1 MDQHKKPETYSQVP
15 YCPPVT
21 HCGICIAT
29 VGLPARGKTYIAKKL
44 ARYLRWIG
52 LNTKVF
58 NVGEYRRHQ
67 VGAEKSHE
75 FFHPD
80 NQEGQKQRKLC
91 ALMAMEDV
99 MHFLKEGGGQA
110 AVFDATNSTR
120 ERRQL
125 IIDHCVPSCIKVFF
139 IESICEDNDV
149 IAENIKQ
156 VKLCSPDYK
165 EQDPEEAVKDFLM
178 RIKNY
183 EIRYE
188 TLDHVK
194 DKDLSWVK
202 IYNVG
207 QRYEANK
214 IEDHLE
220 ARLVYYLMNIHIRQ
234 RCIYL
239 CRHGESICNMY
250 GRIGG
255 NSELSERG
263 KQFAKVLKDFMDEQN
278 MTGFKIWT
286 SQLDRTIQT
295 AQYLSGPIE
304 QWKALNELDVGEC
317 EAMTY
322 EEIQK
327 KFPKEF
333 ALRDENKFHY
343 RYPRGE
349 SYEDLVHRLEPVIME
364 LERQQ
369 NVLVICHQAVMRC
382 ILAYFLDKDIKE
394 LPYLKVP
401 LHTVMKLTPVAYGCI
416 LEVFEIPV
424 PCVDT
429 HRLQPEFVNVSRSDS
444 DALKTVPDHL

>member
-1 MDQHKKPETYSQVP
+1 MDQPRKPETYSQVP

-67 VGAEKSHE
+67 VGAEKSHD

-125 IIDHCVPSCIKVFF
+125 IIDHCISSCIKVFF
-139 IESICEDNDV
+139 IESICDDKDV

-165 EQDPEEAVKDFLM
+165 EQDPEEAVKDFQM

-202 IYNVG
+202 IYNVD

-214 IEDHLE
+214 IKDHLE

-263 KQFAKVLKDFMDEQN
+263 KQFAKSLKDFMDEQK
-278 MTGFKIWT
+278 MAGFKIWT

-295 AQYLSGPIE
+295 AQYLCGAIE
-304 QWKALNELDVGEC
+304 QWKALNELDVGE
-317 EAMTY
+317 Y
-322 EEIQK
+322 
-327 KFPKEF
+327 
-333 ALRDENKFHY
+333 
-343 RYPRGE
+343 
-349 SYEDLVHRLEPVIME
+349 LVHRLEPVIME

-416 LEVFEIPV
+416 LEEFQIPV

-429 HRLQPEFVNVSRSDS
+429 HRLQPEFVNISRSDS